1 MSLRLLRWKLYII
14 LILIILTWCLIKI
27 FNQHSPFQRKSKE
40 ESQGRNSGIEIVENK
55 PYSDGPGGQG
65 QYTKKIYHIAGHVP
79 QYIKNVI
86 PKSARSLHEEAWNA
100 YPYART
106 KFSCE
111 FVPRFVLD
119 IESKYV
125 ADCGNQVSEDTQ

>member
-1 MSLRLLRWKLYII
+1 MPCLVELYSFTH
-14 LILIILTWCLIKI
+14 LEQT
-27 FNQHSPFQRKSKE
+27 
-40 ESQGRNSGIEIVENK
+40 
-55 PYSDGPGGQG
+55 SD
-65 QYTKKIYHIAGHVP
+65 
-79 QYIKNVI
+79 VI

-119 IESKYV
+119 IESRYV
-125 ADCGNQVSEDTQ
+125 ADCGTQVILIVFNYYLVFKTRDGYK